1 MSEEGMRDSIF
12 DAVFRTYCSRPWEP
26 VSQDSL
32 ALSLLLGGGRHHFS
46 SAQSYPWELWTKA
59 TTKTQLEL
67 GGSQKARPGS
77 ELGRRLPEPNKAD
90 THPCWKKKRGAG
102 GVRNRPDKKI

>member
-1 MSEEGMRDSIF
+1 MG
-12 DAVFRTYCSRPWEP
+12 AWEP
-26 VSQDSL
+26 GLLSL
-32 ALSLLLGGGRHHFS
+32 VLSLLLGGARHRFS

-67 GGSQKARPGS
+67 GGSQKAKPGS

-90 THPCWKKKRGAG
+90 THPRWKKRGAG